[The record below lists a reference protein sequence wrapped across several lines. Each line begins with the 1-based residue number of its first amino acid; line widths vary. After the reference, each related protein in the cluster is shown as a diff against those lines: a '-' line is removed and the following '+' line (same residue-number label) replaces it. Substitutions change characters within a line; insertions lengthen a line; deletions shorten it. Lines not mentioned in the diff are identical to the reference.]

1 MPGQRKRGGRQMQ
14 IERIYI
20 KNFKSIREMEIE
32 GIERALILVGKN
44 NTGKTSIIDA
54 LRAVFGI
61 YQVSE
66 KDFNIKKQN
75 IEIGITLRLTE
86 EDLHHLHRLGRVSL
100 YKRYEVWKRDFC
112 AKLPSYHEGKISFT
126 GVINWKK

>member
-86 EDLHHLHRLGRVSL
+86 EDLHHLHRLGRGKSL
-100 YKRYEVWKRDFC
+100 
-112 AKLPSYHEGKISFT
+112 
-126 GVINWKK
+126 

>member
-44 NTGKTSIIDA
+44 NTI
-54 LRAVFGI
+54 
-61 YQVSE
+61 
-66 KDFNIKKQN
+66 
-75 IEIGITLRLTE
+75 
-86 EDLHHLHRLGRVSL
+86 
-100 YKRYEVWKRDFC
+100 
-112 AKLPSYHEGKISFT
+112 
-126 GVINWKK
+126 